1 MSVCVCTGAR
11 EAPGDVRAETES
23 STEISVQWSGLSNCR
38 LVNGRITQYRV
49 QYETCSTTETRDY
62 TLGDSEDWNS
72 GGRITLTGLTL
83 TPSTNYI
90 ISVAAV
96 NENGDVGLYS
106 DPVTTMTH
114 QCITISAAI
123 MIVTIAPMIQ
133 VVVNLLIVSSHVV
146 QLV

>member
-49 QYETCSTTETRDY
+49 QYTANDTMTRDY
-62 TLGDSEDWNS
+62 TLGDSENWRS
-72 GGRITLTGLTL
+72 GGRVTLTGP
-83 TPSTNYI
+83 TPSTNYS

-96 NENGDVGLYS
+96 NENGDVGVYS

-114 QCITISAAI
+114 QCTTLSVAI
-123 MIVTIAPMIQ
+123 LILS
-133 VVVNLLIVSSHVV
+133 LL
-146 QLV
+146 L